1 MLEITVPAA
10 ELWDEINNQFIYTK
24 KQTLTCLSFKMGI
37 KMV

>member
-24 KQTLTCLSFKMGI
+24 KQTLRLEHSL
-37 KMV
+37 VSL